1 MNPPNVDACA
11 VKEIPLPKVKFSRLE
26 RFYKKTKTLKINAP
40 NSFFQNESQLLLY
53 NFGLFQQ
60 VFENLK
66 LNKLVKEE
74 RRLNLEDRI

>member
-1 MNPPNVDACA
+1 MT
-11 VKEIPLPKVKFSRLE
+11 KFE
-26 RFYKKTKTLKINAP
+26 KD
-40 NSFFQNESQLLLY
+40 QNWEKFRYTSDQSSQLLLY

-74 RRLNLEDRI
+74 RRLDLEDKI